1 MSPDM
6 KSPLASSAS
15 RAHRSTPKA
24 LFALLATWLLAA
36 AGFAQAQGLPPD
48 PVDEFYRQFNAQPDE
63 YRRFLLAYGYDSGG
77 DEALAAEVGQMLAT
91 QYGFF
96 GRPNDADRSMPF
108 WEETPDAFVLPNR
121 QHNVAVPASDWI
133 VARAAGRRAV
143 MINEAHHRNETR
155 RLTLALL
162 PRLRALGYT
171 HLALETLDASD
182 TGLTRR
188 GYPLYQR
195 SGYYSGDPIYAE
207 IIRTALRLGYVLV
220 PYDSA
225 GIPGQTQQQ
234 RETRQAQNLIER
246 VFRANP
252 HAKLLV
258 HAGYAHIDKA
268 AGGFGPTTRPMAM
281 EFQRLSGIEPL
292 SVDQALLS
300 PAPPG
305 EPPSVA
311 DRLAAEFRPTLPSVL
326 VARGTHRAWTL
337 WPQRHDATMAFPDT
351 PDATVRPDWM
361 RLGGQRHPIDLSA
374 YLQPCL
380 ARLPCALEARYVHE
394 SADAVPAD
402 QTVVLSAAER
412 HLPLYLKPGRY
423 DLKVRDGHGQ
433 VVARRLLKVCTPAQA
448 AQTQAC
454 ARPISP

>member
-1 MSPDM
+1 M
-6 KSPLASSAS
+6 KSPFPTCATPPT
-15 RAHRSTPKA
+15 RRPSTNTGP
-24 LFALLATWLLAA
+24 ALLAAWLLAA
-36 AGFAQAQGLPPD
+36 AGIAQAQGLPPD

-77 DEALAAEVGQMLAT
+77 DETLAAEVGQMLAT

-121 QHNVAVPASDWI
+121 QHDVAVPASDWI
-133 VARAAGRRAV
+133 LARAAGRRVV

-182 TGLTRR
+182 TGLARR

-207 IIRTALRLGYVLV
+207 IIRSALRLGYVLV

-252 HAKLLV
+252 RAKLLV

-268 AGGFGPTTRPMAM
+268 PGGFGPTTRPMAM

-305 EPPSVA
+305 ETPSVA
-311 DRLAAEFRPTLPSVL
+311 DRLATEFRPTQPSVL
-326 VARGTHRAWTL
+326 VARGTQRAWAL
-337 WPQRHDATMAFPDT
+337 WPQRHDVTMAFPDT

-361 RLGGQRHPIDLSA
+361 RLGGQRYPIDLSA

-380 ARLPCALEARYVHE
+380 ARLPCALEARYAQE
-394 SADAVPAD
+394 SDDAVPAD

-423 DLKVRDGHGQ
+423 DLSVRDGRGD
-433 VVARRLLKVCTPAQA
+433 VVVRRLLKVCTPAQT
-448 AQTQAC
+448 AQSRAC
-454 ARPISP
+454 ARPVSP